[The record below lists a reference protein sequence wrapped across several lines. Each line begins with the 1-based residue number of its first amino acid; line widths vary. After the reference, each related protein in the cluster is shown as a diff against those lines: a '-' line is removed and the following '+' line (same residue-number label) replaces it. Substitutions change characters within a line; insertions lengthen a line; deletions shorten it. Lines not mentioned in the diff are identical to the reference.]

1 MKPRTNH
8 FNDLLSLL
16 YPELCQACS
25 NSLFKHEQLIC
36 LSCLYKL
43 PKTNFHLEHNN
54 IIEKIFWGRVPVEKA
69 TSYLNFR
76 KGGKVQNLMHN
87 FKYKSK
93 KNIGFY
99 LGEHFARD
107 LKKENW
113 FDGID
118 LMIPIP
124 LHYKKQQIRG
134 YNQSEEIAKGLE
146 SITLIPVEI
155 KVVERR
161 HSSQTQ
167 TKKSRFKRWE
177 NVSEI
182 FQLNEPEKIENKHLL
197 IIDDVITTGATIEAC
212 AQKLLQVN
220 GVKIS
225 VATLAYAN

>member
-1 MKPRTNH
+1 MKPRTSH
-8 FNDLLSLL
+8 LNDLLSLL

-146 SITLIPVEI
+146 SITSIPVEI

-161 HSSQTQ
+161 LPSQTQ

-182 FQLNEPEKIENKHLL
+182 FKIKEPQKIENKHLL

>member
-1 MKPRTNH
+1 MKPRTNY

-25 NSLFKHEQLIC
+25 NSLFKHEHLIC

-54 IIEKIFWGRVPVEKA
+54 TIEKIFWGRVPVEKA

-146 SITLIPVEI
+146 SITSIPVEI

-161 HSSQTQ
+161 LPSQTQ

-182 FQLNEPEKIENKHLL
+182 FKIKEPQKIENKHLL